1 MAKRRVLSGFGTR
14 PLVALGLKRQP
25 SKDLYHFLLTAPW
38 RNLVL
43 GLLLVY
49 LTANALFAL
58 GYLATG
64 DGIENARPGNFW
76 DAFFFSVQ
84 TLATIGYGKMA
95 PRTLGAN
102 ALVTIE
108 ALLGLVSLALV
119 TGLVFAKFSRPTARI
134 LFSEVAV
141 VTRFDGVPSL
151 LFRMANARAN
161 QVVEAHLRVTI
172 VRTEVTA
179 EGEEIGRLHDL
190 KLRRDH
196 SPFFSLT
203 WTAIHPITPDSP
215 LHGATSESLRKS
227 ATDVV
232 VSLTGYDASLAQTI
246 HARHAYGP
254 EQVLW
259 NARFRDVFVDLPDG
273 QPAIDYGLLH
283 ETFPDTGA
291 AE

>member
-14 PLVALGLKRQP
+14 PLVALGLPRQA
-25 SKDLYHFLLTAPW
+25 SKDLYHSLLTARW
-38 RNLVL
+38 RELTL
-43 GLLLVY
+43 WLLLAY
-49 LTANALFAL
+49 LAANALFAL

-64 DGIENARPGNFW
+64 DGIENARPGSFA

-95 PRTLGAN
+95 PRTLAAN

-119 TGLVFAKFSRPTARI
+119 TGLVFAKFSRPTARV

-161 QVVEAHLRVTI
+161 QIVEAQLRASI

-179 EGEEIGRLHDL
+179 EGEGIGRVHDL
-190 KLRRDH
+190 KLRRDR

-215 LHGATSESLRKS
+215 LFGATPESLRTS

-232 VSLTGYDASLAQTI
+232 VSLTGYDASLSQTI

-259 NARFRDVFVDLPDG
+259 NARFRDIFVDLPDG
-273 QPAIDYGLLH
+273 QAAIDYGLLH
-283 ETFPDTGA
+283 ETFPDGGSPA
-291 AE
+291 